1 MSTSRTGWLMF
12 ATVTLF
18 AVSFLRL
25 ISGISYLSDSNK
37 VNDLTNGL
45 FGDNLAWWGL
55 WDLLICALAFAA
67 AISLASNHMY
77 GRIFGYVWAVVAI
90 VNSFLIIGLAPWFA
104 AATIALAMLV
114 IYALSVTAEDDAV

>member
-37 VNDLTNGL
+37 VNDLTGGL
-45 FGDNLAWWGL
+45 FGDSLAWWGVF
-55 WDLLICALAFAA
+55 DLAICALAFAA
-67 AISLASNHMY
+67 AVSLASNNAF
-77 GRIFGYVWAVVAI
+77 GRIFGYVWAVFAI
-90 VNSFLIIGLAPWFA
+90 VNSFLIIGIAPWFA
-104 AATIALAMLV
+104 AATLALAMLV
-114 IYALSVTAEDDAV
+114 VYALSVTADEGGV